1 MLYTMCQVN
10 KLIFT
15 RYFDVIKEKRKKV
28 LRISSS
34 KINERI
40 AAAS

>member
-15 RYFDVIKEKRKKV
+15 RYLDVIKEERKRV

-34 KINERI
+34 KIN
-40 AAAS
+40 AATN